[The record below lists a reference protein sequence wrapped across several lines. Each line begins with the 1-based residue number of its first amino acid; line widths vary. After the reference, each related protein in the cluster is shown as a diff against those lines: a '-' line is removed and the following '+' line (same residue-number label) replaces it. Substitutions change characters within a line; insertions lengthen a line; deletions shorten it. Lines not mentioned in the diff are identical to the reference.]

1 MKQRLAGLTVMFLGL
16 ALAFAGLSW
25 SASGHGSTAILAAL
39 AGTVVVLLGR
49 RLLLAA
55 GRPDAS

>member
-1 MKQRLAGLTVMFLGL
+1 VKLRLAGLTIAFLGL

-25 SASGHGSTAILAAL
+25 GASGRVTTAVLAAL
-39 AGTVVVLLGR
+39 AGAVVFLLGR

-55 GRPDAS
+55 GRHAD